1 MVDVTKPSSRAKP
14 VPTSLPLGRDTIY
27 WQVMSEPA
35 IFAGG
40 GRALL
45 MQVAHPGVGA
55 GVEQHSSYA
64 SDPWGRFFRTMD
76 VMMKLSF
83 GTPEASARQSRM
95 LAKMHQRVVGVAE
108 DGSKYSAMDAVLQRW
123 VWATLVDSALVV
135 YELVR
140 TPLTPTEKARYYDES
155 KLMAYGCGV
164 PVGSCPETWADF
176 QSYIDGVVADDLAVG
191 HAARSVAHATM
202 VPPLPEPLGRL
213 VTVPHQLVT
222 VGLLAPSLR
231 DAFGLEWDDRKERS
245 LKRWI
250 AGAKVTSGVLPR
262 PVRELAARFTVAQR
276 KPLRIGWLQRRG
288 TALTAQRMAQFE
300 SVESVAS

>member
-1 MVDVTKPSSRAKP
+1 MVDVTKSSSRAKP
-14 VPTSLPLGRDTIY
+14 VPTSLPLARDTIY